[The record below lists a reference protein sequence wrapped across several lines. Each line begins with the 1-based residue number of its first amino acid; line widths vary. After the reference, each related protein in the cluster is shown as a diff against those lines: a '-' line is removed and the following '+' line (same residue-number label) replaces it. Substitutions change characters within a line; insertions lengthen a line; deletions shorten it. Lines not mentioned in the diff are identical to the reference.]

1 MAMSRREFIKKSLM
15 AAGGAALGGGF
26 VSNLFAGGAFDG
38 GGVSDGAA
46 PWGPVRYIDLERSG
60 ELARREQALWALYD
74 PCRLCPRLCGAN
86 RSAGRA
92 GACSAA
98 GELRVASFGRAFNID
113 RPIAGTRGTGA
124 IFMSNCNLLCVFCQ
138 NWQIAHR
145 GDGRVISTTELANIM
160 LDLQRIGC
168 HNINYVTPTHM
179 MPYIVSALRIAINVG
194 LHIPLVFNTSAYE
207 SLEMVRLLDGIVD
220 IYMPDF
226 KFQDSTIAARFTHG
240 APDYALHA
248 AAAIKEM
255 HRQVGT
261 FQTVN
266 GIGQRGL
273 IVVHLVMPE
282 NLAGTD
288 VFVRWVVSELG
299 ADTFVTIMDQYRPMF
314 RADDFPPLDR
324 RTTPAEFAQAMRWAR
339 EAGLHNFH

>member
-1 MAMSRREFIKKSLM
+1 M
-15 AAGGAALGGGF
+15 AAGGAALGGF
-26 VSNLFAGGAFDG
+26 AVARNLFAGGAFDNR
-38 GGVSDGAA
+38 AA
-46 PWGPVRYIDLERSG
+46 PAAGSRPAGARRYIEMERSG
-60 ELARREQALWALYD
+60 ELTRREQALWDLYS

-92 GACSAA
+92 GICSSP

-124 IFMSNCNLLCVFCQ
+124 VFMSNCNLLCVFCQ

-145 GDGRVISTTELANIM
+145 GDGAVISHTDLANIM

-168 HNINYVTPTHM
+168 HNISYVTPTHM
-179 MPYIVSALRIAINVG
+179 VPHIVTALRIAIARGFN
-194 LHIPLVFNTSAYE
+194 LPLVFNTSAYE
-207 SLEMVRLLDGIVD
+207 SLEMVQLLDGIVD

-226 KFQDSTIAARFTHG
+226 KFQDAAIAARFTHG
-240 APDYALHA
+240 APDYPLHA

-255 HRQVGT
+255 HRQVGG
-261 FQTVN
+261 FQTVD

-273 IVVHLVMPE
+273 IIVHLVMPE

-299 ADTFVTIMDQYRPMF
+299 RDTFVTIMDQYRPMF
-314 RADDFPPLDR
+314 RANDFPPLDR
-324 RTTPAEFAQAMRWAR
+324 RITAAEFAQAKRWAR